1 MIMISR
7 GFSCSY
13 ILRSYFR
20 CTRCHMDQLPH
31 LSHHN
36 HCDHIIVI
44 IIIVI
49 INITVILIVVI
60 MSSITD
66 QVGPCIAA
74 LLARPVYARV
84 ISNVAPGVENVAPG
98 DVGKEGKKKEE

>member
-1 MIMISR
+1 MGIFLI
-7 GFSCSY
+7 
-13 ILRSYFR
+13 II
-20 CTRCHMDQLPH
+20 
-31 LSHHN
+31 
-36 HCDHIIVI
+36 IIVI
-44 IIIVI
+44 IIIVMI
-49 INITVILIVVI
+49 IIVILIIVI

-84 ISNVAPGVENVAPG
+84 IGNVAPG

>member
-1 MIMISR
+1 M
-7 GFSCSY
+7 
-13 ILRSYFR
+13 
-20 CTRCHMDQLPH
+20 
-31 LSHHN
+31 
-36 HCDHIIVI
+36 I
-44 IIIVI
+44 III
-49 INITVILIVVI
+49 VILIVVI

-84 ISNVAPGVENVAPG
+84 IGNVAPG